1 MMHIIRQL
9 FRPKYETLN
18 RIEIDAAK
26 IVANFN
32 YLKELQKEAEIFP
45 VLKSNAY
52 GHGLKEV
59 TAILNKTSAKMVVV
73 DSYPEAQ
80 LVYRFFKGRVL
91 ILGEMPLGAYRYA
104 KFKRTEFVVYNEATL
119 RFLSR
124 FGKKVKVHLFFNSGM
139 NREGIKD
146 INKFIADNKVYLD
159 KVEVAGLCSHL
170 ASADSRSIMN
180 SVQENNF
187 LSALDALRAAG
198 YFPRW
203 IHLGNSASIFW
214 SDNKLL
220 TAFRPGLAL
229 YGYDP
234 FVDGEETA
242 IPLRPALEAF
252 SRLVSVQDLVPNES
266 VSYNETYRSSKPVRI
281 ATIPFGYYEG
291 LDRRLSNRAEFLVSG
306 HERFFAQVAGRI
318 CMNLTSLDVE
328 QHNVQVGDEVQVISS
343 DPGAVNS
350 IANLAGIM
358 ETIPYEF
365 LVKLQP
371 NIRRLVINTDKIKSN
386 E

>member
-1 MMHIIRQL
+1 MHLIRRL
-9 FRPKYETLN
+9 FKPKYETLN

-32 YLKELQKEAEIFP
+32 YLKELQPEAEIFP

-59 TAILNKTSAKMVVV
+59 AKILNKTSAKMVVV

-80 LVYRFFKGRVL
+80 MVYRFFKGRVL

-104 KFKRTEFVVYNEATL
+104 KLKRTEFVVYNETTL
-119 RFLSR
+119 RFLAR
-124 FGKKVKVHLFFNSGM
+124 FGKKAKVHLFINSGM

-146 INKFIADNKVYLD
+146 INKFILDNTSYLN
-159 KVEVAGLCSHL
+159 KVEVSGLCSHL

-180 SVQENNF
+180 SAQENVF
-187 LSALDALRAAG
+187 LEALDALRTAG

-203 IHLGNSASIFW
+203 IHLGNSASVFW

-234 FVDGEETA
+234 FVDGEEA
-242 IPLRPALEAF
+242 AAPLRPALEVF
-252 SRLVSVQDLVPNES
+252 SRVVSVQDLAANES
-266 VSYNETYRSSKPVRI
+266 VSYNETYRSYKNVRI
-281 ATIPFGYYEG
+281 AAMPFGYYEG
-291 LDRRLSNRAEFLVSG
+291 LDRRLSNRAEFLVFG
-306 HERFFAQVAGRI
+306 HERFFAKVAGRI
-318 CMNLTSLDVE
+318 CMNLTSLDAE
-328 QHNVQVGDEVQVISS
+328 ERDIQVGDEVQVVSS
-343 DPGAVNS
+343 DPGSSNSVVNLS
-350 IANLAGIM
+350 NIM

-371 NIRRLVINTDKIKSN
+371 NIRRLVINEDKIK
-386 E
+386 

>member
-1 MMHIIRQL
+1 MHIIRRL
-9 FRPKYETLN
+9 FKPKYETLN

-32 YLKELQKEAEIFP
+32 YLKELQKGAEIFP
-45 VLKSNAY
+45 VLKANAY

-59 TAILNKTSAKMVVV
+59 AQILNKTSAKMIVV

-80 LVYRFFKGRVL
+80 IVYRFFKGKVL
-91 ILGEMPLGAYRYA
+91 ILGEMPLGAYRYT
-104 KFKRTEFVVYNEATL
+104 KLRRTEFVVYNETTL
-119 RFLSR
+119 RFLAR
-124 FGKKVKVHLFFNSGM
+124 FGKKAKVHLFINSGM

-146 INKFIADNKVYLD
+146 ISKFITENSNYLN

-180 SVQENNF
+180 SAQENNF
-187 LSALDALRAAG
+187 LSALDALRTAG

-203 IHLGNSASIFW
+203 IHLGNSASVFW

-234 FVDGEETA
+234 FIDGEETA
-242 IPLRPALEAF
+242 LPLRPALEVF
-252 SRLVSVQDLVPNES
+252 SKIVSVQDLMPNES
-266 VSYNETYRSSKPVRI
+266 VSYNETYRAAKNVRI
-281 ATIPFGYYEG
+281 ASMPFGYYEG

-306 HERFFAQVAGRI
+306 HDRFWAKVAGRI

-328 QHNVQVGDEVQVISS
+328 QHNIQVGDEVQVVSS
-343 DPGAVNS
+343 NPGAPNS
-350 IANLAGIM
+350 VPNLANIM

-371 NIRRLVINTDKIKSN
+371 NIRRLVINEDKIK
-386 E
+386 

>member
-1 MMHIIRQL
+1 MMHVVRKFL
-9 FRPKYETLN
+9 KPKYETLN

-26 IVANFN
+26 IRSNFN
-32 YLKELQKEAEIFP
+32 YLKELQKGAEIFP
-45 VLKSNAY
+45 VLKANAY

-59 TAILNKTSAKMVVV
+59 ASILNKTSAKMVVV

-80 LVYRFFKGRVL
+80 IVYRFFKRKVL
-91 ILGEMPLGAYRYA
+91 ILGEMPLRAYRYA
-104 KFKRTEFVVYNEATL
+104 KLRRTEFVVYNEATL

-124 FGKKVKVHLFFNSGM
+124 FGKKAKIHLFVNSGM

-146 INKFIADNKVYLD
+146 IKKFIADNNTYLN
-159 KVEVAGLCSHL
+159 KVEISGICSHL

-180 SVQENNF
+180 TDQENNF
-187 LSALDALRAAG
+187 LNALEALRAAG

-234 FVDGEETA
+234 FADGDEAAT
-242 IPLRPALEAF
+242 PLRPALEVF
-252 SRLVSVQDLVPNES
+252 SRVVSVQDINPNES
-266 VSYNETYRSSKPVRI
+266 VSYNETYRASEALRI

-291 LDRRLSNRAEFLVSG
+291 LDRRLSGRAEFLVFG
-306 HERFFAQVAGRI
+306 HEKFFAKIAGRV
-318 CMNLTSLDVE
+318 CMNLVSLEVK
-328 QHNVQVGDEVQVISS
+328 QHNAQVGDEVQIVSS
-343 DPGAVNS
+343 HLEAPNS
-350 IANLAGIM
+350 IYNISGLM

-371 NIRRLVINTDKIKSN
+371 NIHRVVINEK
-386 E
+386 

>member
-1 MMHIIRQL
+1 MHIIRGL

-18 RIEIDAAK
+18 RIEVDAEK

-59 TAILNKTSAKMVVV
+59 ATILNKTSAKMVVV

-80 LVYRFFKGRVL
+80 IVYRFFKGKVL
-91 ILGEMPLGAYRYA
+91 VLGEMPLGAYRYA
-104 KFKRTEFVVYNEATL
+104 KLKRTEFVVYNETTL
-119 RFLSR
+119 RYLSR
-124 FGKKVKVHLFFNSGM
+124 FGKKAKVHLFVNSGM

-146 INKFIADNKVYLD
+146 INKFITDNSQYLSR
-159 KVEVAGLCSHL
+159 VEVSGLCSHL

-180 SVQENNF
+180 SAQENSF
-187 LSALDALRAAG
+187 LKALDALRAAG

-203 IHLGNSASIFW
+203 IHLGNSASVFW

-242 IPLRPALEAF
+242 LPLRPALEAY
-252 SRLVSVQDLVPNES
+252 SRIVSIQDLAPNES
-266 VSYNETYRSSKPVRI
+266 VSYNETYRSAKHVRI
-281 ATIPFGYYEG
+281 ASIPFGYYEG

-306 HERFFAQVAGRI
+306 HERFFAKVAGRI

-328 QHNVQVGDEVQVISS
+328 QHDAQVGDEVQVIAS
-343 DPGAVNS
+343 DPSAPNS
-350 IANLAGIM
+350 VPNLANLM
-358 ETIPYEF
+358 DTIPYEF

-371 NIRRLVINTDKIKSN
+371 NIRRLVINEDKIK
-386 E
+386 

>member
-1 MMHIIRQL
+1 MMHIIRGL

-32 YLKELQKEAEIFP
+32 YLKELQKGAEIFP

-59 TAILNKTSAKMVVV
+59 AKILNKTSAKMVIV

-80 LVYRFFKGRVL
+80 IVYRFFKGKVL

-104 KFKRTEFVVYNEATL
+104 KFKRTEFVVYNETTL

-124 FGKKVKVHLFFNSGM
+124 FGKKAKVHLFVNSGM

-146 INKFIADNKVYLD
+146 INKFITENTSYLN
-159 KVEVAGLCSHL
+159 KVEVSGLCSHL

-180 SVQENNF
+180 SMQENNF
-187 LSALDALRAAG
+187 LSTLDALRVAG

-203 IHLGNSASIFW
+203 IHLGNSASVFW

-234 FVDGEETA
+234 FIDGEEAA
-242 IPLRPALEAF
+242 IPLRPALEVF
-252 SRLVSVQDLVPNES
+252 SRIVSVQDLEPNES
-266 VSYNETYRSSKPVRI
+266 VSYNETYRSSKHVRI
-281 ATIPFGYYEG
+281 ASMPFGYYEG
-291 LDRRLSNRAEFLVSG
+291 LDRRLSNRAEFLISG
-306 HERFFAQVAGRI
+306 HERFFAKVAGRI
-318 CMNLTSLDVE
+318 CMNLTSLDAR
-328 QHNVQVGDEVQVISS
+328 QRNIQVGDEVQVIAS
-343 DPGAVNS
+343 DPGAPNS
-350 IANLAGIM
+350 VPNLANIM
-358 ETIPYEF
+358 ETIPYEL

-371 NIRRLVINTDKIKSN
+371 NIRRVVINEDKIK
-386 E
+386 